1 MKFEGYKVLG
11 AITFYSDQTPN
22 SEGKSLEWQANND
35 AVIGQ
40 LPAIVN
46 CLKRVHM
53 EGNKDL
59 RVSTKNIS
67 LSE

>member
-1 MKFEGYKVLG
+1 MRFEGYKVLG

-53 EGNKDL
+53 ERNKDL

>member
-1 MKFEGYKVLG
+1 MTFEGYKVLG
-11 AITFYSDQTPN
+11 ARTFYSGQTPN

-35 AVIGQ
+35 AVNGQ

-59 RVSTKNIS
+59 IVSAKKI
-67 LSE
+67 